1 VAYGGLAA
9 VVAPG
14 VVVASGV
21 PAAAADGASV
31 ARASVWWRTSMV
43 EVVERTTGGLMY
55 AAALSARPEEAAPET
70 RVG

>member
-1 VAYGGLAA
+1 
-9 VVAPG
+9 
-14 VVVASGV
+14 
-21 PAAAADGASV
+21 
-31 ARASVWWRTSMV
+31 MV